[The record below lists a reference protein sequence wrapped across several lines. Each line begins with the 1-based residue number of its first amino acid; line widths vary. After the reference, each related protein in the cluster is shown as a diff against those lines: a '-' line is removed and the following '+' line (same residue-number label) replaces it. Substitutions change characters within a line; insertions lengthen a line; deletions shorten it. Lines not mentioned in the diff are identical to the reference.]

1 MEYSIV
7 KATEEDREE
16 LLALYRAQIGREY
29 CPWDEE
35 YPGDESITW
44 DLSRDA
50 LFVLKEDGRILAA
63 VSIEVDEDVDDF
75 PFWDKEL
82 EPFGELARL
91 GVLPDAQNRGLA
103 RVLLQFGMDELKRR
117 GFRGVRFMVNRTNP
131 KAIRSYAPFGFHV
144 AGETRIYD
152 QDMLCY
158 EKEL

>member
-1 MEYSIV
+1 MKQSIV
-7 KATEEDREE
+7 KATEDDKEE
-16 LLALYRAQIGREY
+16 LLALYAALKGTEF
-29 CPWDEE
+29 CAWDEE
-35 YPGDESITW
+35 YPGEESIDW

-50 LFVLKEDGRILAA
+50 LFVLKENGKIEA
-63 VSIEVDEDVDDF
+63 VISIEVDEEVDAF
-75 PFWDKEL
+75 PFWDKDL

-91 GVLPDAQNRGLA
+91 GVLPKAQDKGLA

-117 GFRGVRFMVNRTNP
+117 GFKGVRFMVNKQNP

-144 AGETRIYD
+144 AGEVNIYD

>member
-1 MEYSIV
+1 MEYTIV

-16 LLALYRAQIGREY
+16 LLALYEALKGTEF
-29 CPWDEE
+29 CAWDEE
-35 YPGDESITW
+35 YPGDESIDW

-50 LFVLKEDGRILAA
+50 LYVLKENGKIKAA
-63 VSIEVDEDVDDF
+63 ISIEVDEEVDAF

-91 GVLPDAQNRGLA
+91 GVLPEEQNRGLA
-103 RVLLQFGMDELKRR
+103 RVMIRFGMDELKRR
-117 GFRGVRFMVNRTNP
+117 GFKGVRFMVNKQNP
-131 KAIRSYAPFGFHV
+131 KAIRSYAVFGFHV
-144 AGETRIYD
+144 AGETNIYD